1 MDWLAVTNCNDEG
14 LLVAKFFLKF
24 VTQHTILFFCSKFC
38 HQQNLIRA
46 RFCTDTHVYICV
58 LFWFLLTINYV
69 KRRVAKPN
77 ISASGT
83 LISKSKCTC
92 VHSLYICACHVKR
105 CVERIYVRT
114 YHRFE
119 SYWNRCAEYF
129 IGVDNFF
136 IYISNSCLFY
146 TKDNL
151 NVTRV
156 ELIFYWVEILT
167 NTHKKLFCLAN
178 IIT

>member
-1 MDWLAVTNCNDEG
+1 MTGYLWPN
-14 LLVAKFFLKF
+14 FFKF

-69 KRRVAKPN
+69 KRRVTKPN
-77 ISASGT
+77 ISALGT
-83 LISKSKCTC
+83 LISKSQCTS
-92 VHSLYICACHVKR
+92 VHSLYIL
-105 CVERIYVRT
+105 CVSCEKVCWKDLRT

-129 IGVDNFF
+129 IGVATFF
-136 IYISNSCLFY
+136 FFFISNSCLFY

-156 ELIFYWVEILT
+156 QLSKIYSHRWVTMLLCE
-167 NTHKKLFCLAN
+167 N
-178 IIT
+178 IIKYP